1 MPRQLAI
8 YVSSSL
14 WPTPPVIHCLLKPLP
29 HILKPLP
36 HIFWST
42 TPLNLQL
49 PPFCRYWGQS
59 FKKVAAAPVTTPAP
73 APAVDAKKPA
83 DKPAEKPAG
92 NVVEG
97 KEPEKKVDE
106 KKEAEKKVTRVLGL
120 R

>member
-14 WPTPPVIHCLLKPLP
+14 WPTPPVIHCLLKPLS
-29 HILKPLP
+29 

-42 TPLNLQL
+42 TTLNLEL

-59 FKKVAAAPVTTPAP
+59 FKKVAAPVATPAP

-97 KEPEKKVDE
+97 KEPEKKVGE
-106 KKEAEKKVTRVLGL
+106 KKEETKKEAEKKVSGVF
-120 R
+120 